1 MKSCKYIYKKQI
13 NYIISIFYRTRNPKK
28 IVKQIDEYLDH
39 EIGIS
44 NGIINSEISNFSYDE
59 NLGNSNPLID
69 DSSYMDYNDIF
80 IEKPI
85 VDQDITNLF
94 N

>member
-28 IVKQIDEYLDH
+28 IVIQIDEYLDH

-59 NLGNSNPLID
+59 NFGNSNPIID

-80 IEKPI
+80 IEKII
-85 VDQDITNLF
+85 VDQDITNRF